1 MVILMSF
8 CFGCLR
14 CFTFSN
20 LFRLSGWAVP
30 EKIKC
35 DIHIESSWNIFFYF
49 YIYYTYY
56 IYILF
61 SVDRSQD
68 TSICL
73 PLLAPI
79 FVT

>member
-20 LFRLSGWAVP
+20 LFRLCGWAVP

-35 DIHIESSWNIFFYF
+35 DIHIESSWNIFFIS
-49 YIYYTYY
+49 IYTIHIMYVLYN
-56 IYILF
+56 
-61 SVDRSQD
+61 VDRSQD